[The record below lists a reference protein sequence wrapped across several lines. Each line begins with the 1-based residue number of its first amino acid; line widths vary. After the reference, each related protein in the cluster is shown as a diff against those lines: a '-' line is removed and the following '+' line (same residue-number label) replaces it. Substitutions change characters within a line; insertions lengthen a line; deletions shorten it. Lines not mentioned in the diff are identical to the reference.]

1 MRQPSAGDLARHA
14 IPQATLE
21 RLAQRASFPGN
32 PTKGAPITITKRDFL
47 DLARV
52 RWSVRGFDAR
62 ELAKTFDLPAN
73 LRPVAL
79 MPMGYPAEK
88 AKPSNWHWRRKSAE
102 ELCRFV

>member
-32 PTKGAPITITKRDFL
+32 PTKGAPITITKKDFL
-47 DLARV
+47 DL
-52 RWSVRGFDAR
+52 AR

-102 ELCRFV
+102 ELYRFV